1 MTVDDGSDA
10 AHPRFASLYC
20 EYTMRG
26 RPYLPKNTSESLE
39 KTMNWLTTVAGPDSG
54 EPPHA
59 IKMNQLD
66 DARINIDVQPIY
78 QSQALSSTQPATDVE
93 RASTT
98 IGAPHLS
105 RVRFRSIA
113 FGSRARE
120 KLLTVCIPY
129 IATSG

>member
-10 AHPRFASLYC
+10 AHPRFTSLYC

-54 EPPHA
+54 EPPY
-59 IKMNQLD
+59 IVLVNQLD
-66 DARINIDVQPIY
+66 DARINIDIQTY
-78 QSQALSSTQPATDVE
+78 QSQGLSSNQLTSEDE

-105 RVRFRSIA
+105 GVRFRSLV
-113 FGSRARE
+113 FGSGTR
-120 KLLTVCIPY
+120 KNF
-129 IATSG
+129 